1 MAGNSCS
8 DPETTVV
15 SVKHWQI
22 YPAVSRWT
30 CLITQCTSLRM
41 RVQLLLASDRNVKT
55 FTTNQR
61 QSSGRAPSSSSS
73 STACPVTGLWDSAG
87 AGESGCH
94 SLCLRRVDSFT
105 ADIKLI
111 CCEVLARG
119 CAANEAGQWQLE
131 IRRRLQLNWRSY
143 RATVAV
149 PSSPHTHTHTHTAV
163 VWNLMP
169 LCPAC
174 SLGVPCGTR
183 QTWISRED
191 FDTIRCLPN

>member
-1 MAGNSCS
+1 MLRSWNCCCVCQTLTDISCTKPLNVSYHSLYLTS
-8 DPETTVV
+8 DE
-15 SVKHWQI
+15 SA
-22 YPAVSRWT
+22 AVT
-30 CLITQCTSLRM
+30 GFGPKC
-41 RVQLLLASDRNVKT
+41 KT

-61 QSSGRAPSSSSS
+61 QSSGRAPSSSSSS

-111 CCEVLARG
+111 CCEVWARG

-131 IRRRLQLNWRSY
+131 IRRRLQLNRCSY

-149 PSSPHTHTHTHTAV
+149 PSSPHTHTHTHTHSRGVKFNAF
-163 VWNLMP
+163 
-169 LCPAC
+169 
-174 SLGVPCGTR
+174 VPCMLFGCALL
-183 QTWISRED
+183 D
-191 FDTIRCLPN
+191 